1 MQAKIALVTAS
12 GRAYYQLVSAL
23 RKSRVPFIT
32 VKPGEALPLN
42 VEVAIT
48 TDSEKSRVRCP
59 TVLTYDE
66 EKDSSV
72 VVEAALQ
79 IIQGKRRYRS
89 LVVGV
94 DPGKDYGI
102 AAVGDG
108 VVLATRSVSGE
119 SDAAEEVLR
128 MIERFEGDRKI
139 VRIGNSADDYRLKMM
154 AILNRELPSD
164 VDLESVEEGGTTRSI
179 DTVSSRSFRDV
190 SSAVKISMRRGH
202 KIVRGK

>member
-164 VDLESVEEGGTTRSI
+164 VDLESVEERGTTRSI